1 MSLDI
6 CSTRFHFG
14 ATISRQWKLLE
25 WLRTYL
31 FPFKA
36 LLQNHTPNFFIYI
49 LPLAAY
55 TLFFYFSWSNDHGAK
70 KKWKKLQI
78 YIYIKNPNLSSAR
91 ASSEILKED
100 KKKKIIIIHFS
111 ATFLSLVSFSV
122 YFTEIVYGF
131 RKQTRYERCD
141 SINLW
146 EWDNTP
152 EMQTEAFWIENE
164 VTDKM
169 KSLWKEWMW
178 MF

>member
-1 MSLDI
+1 M
-6 CSTRFHFG
+6 
-14 ATISRQWKLLE
+14 
-25 WLRTYL
+25 
-31 FPFKA
+31 
-36 LLQNHTPNFFIYI
+36 
-49 LPLAAY
+49 
-55 TLFFYFSWSNDHGAK
+55 
-70 KKWKKLQI
+70 
-78 YIYIKNPNLSSAR
+78 
-91 ASSEILKED
+91 
-100 KKKKIIIIHFS
+100 HFS
-111 ATFLSLVSFSV
+111 VTFLSLVSFSV